1 MRHFEVGFSIE
12 KNRVVIPVRSHNY
25 ELVGLIGRAIE
36 STQQPRYLY
45 NKGFKRA
52 DVLFNIHNAK
62 NYNSV
67 IVVEGSVDCMFVHQ
81 AGYPNVVATLG
92 AAVSKNQG
100 NMIRRFFDKVIL
112 FCDNDE
118 AGMAMRCAMIEMCRG
133 KEISVARIPEGVK
146 DPAEMTKEQIAEA
159 INNKEIII

>member
-1 MRHFEVGFSIE
+1 
-12 KNRVVIPVRSHNY
+12 
-25 ELVGLIGRAIE
+25 
-36 STQQPRYLY
+36 
-45 NKGFKRA
+45 
-52 DVLFNIHNAK
+52 
-62 NYNSV
+62 
-67 IVVEGSVDCMFVHQ
+67 MFVHQ

-112 FCDNDE
+112 FCDNDD
-118 AGMAMRCAMIEMCRG
+118 AGTAMRYAMIEMCRG

-159 INNKEIII
+159 INKKEIII